1 MTRDQS
7 TGSRRTCT
15 TGHILVVAIVAAM
28 IATITACSGEQ
39 HPPTYRP
46 QRVDPSPMQ
55 TMEAMA
61 SDIAALQTQAAEPGD
76 TAADD
81 QPRPTEEPG
90 TAVAP
95 ATQTPD
101 PTATE
106 KPTPAILAIP
116 TPTGE
121 GICGRSPTVQE
132 AILLTVRTSSCRYVT
147 TDELYRIQ
155 CFRNLKGNCTTP
167 KWSWSEEGPKQGDF
181 AGLVNLQ
188 SVAIAGDFTLQE
200 GTFAGSAIESLNLN
214 VTAISPGT
222 FSGSAIDELDL
233 TVEEITPG
241 ALQDAPI
248 AKMKLRTNKFPPK
261 GSLPSTLTLLHLT
274 TVAPVSPIQ
283 PDLLEEL
290 TQLEWLYLHIT
301 PHKNSQEYRTRHPGH
316 TPTPE
321 DYIVTLPAGLLDTN
335 NRLKGVIIITPDTD
349 PSLSKSRQLEH
360 LFQMDAYHWTP
371 GYKDKI
377 ISAHTS
383 LFANLLNL
391 EMVGITNFRPRA
403 HLSDSPPLTLHP
415 ESPLYNLLTAQ
426 AVSDDE
432 DTLAYEKQ
440 VERAHQR
447 RERNRW
453 DLWKYGAPIGIK
465 TRDSEFPF

>member
-1 MTRDQS
+1 MTRYQPTPS
-7 TGSRRTCT
+7 KRTRNIAQLLT
-15 TGHILVVAIVAAM
+15 VAMSVAV
-28 IATITACSGEQ
+28 IAAITACSGDQ
-39 HPPTYRP
+39 PPPTHRP
-46 QRVDPSPMQ
+46 QRVDPGPMA
-55 TMEAMA
+55 TIEAMA
-61 SDIAALQTQAAEPGD
+61 LQMAALQTQAAEPGD
-76 TAADD
+76 TGAGD
-81 QPRPTEEPG
+81 QPQPTEEPA
-90 TAVAP
+90 TAVTP

-106 KPTPAILAIP
+106 EPTPTILAIP
-116 TPTGE
+116 TPGGE

-132 AILLTVRTSSCRYVT
+132 AILLTLRTSSCRYVT

-188 SVAIAGDFTLQE
+188 KLTITGDFTLQE
-200 GTFAGSAIESLNLN
+200 GTFAGSVIENLSLNVN
-214 VTAISPGT
+214 AINPGT
-222 FSGSAIDELDL
+222 FSGSAINELDL

-248 AKMKLRTNKFPPK
+248 TKMTLRTKRFPPK

-301 PHKNSQEYRTRHPGH
+301 PHKNSQEYWSWHPGH

-321 DYIVTLPAGLLDTN
+321 DYIVTLPTGLLDTN
-335 NRLKGVIIITPDTD
+335 NRLKGVIIITPDPD

-391 EMVGITNFRPRA
+391 EMVGISNFRPRA

-415 ESPLYNLLTAQ
+415 ESPLYNLLTAP

-432 DTLAYEKQ
+432 DTLNDEAQ
-440 VERAHQR
+440 AERSHQSNQR
-447 RERNRW
+447 GRW
-453 DLWKYGAPIGIK
+453 NGWKYGAPIGVK
-465 TRDSEFPF
+465 TFDSEFPF